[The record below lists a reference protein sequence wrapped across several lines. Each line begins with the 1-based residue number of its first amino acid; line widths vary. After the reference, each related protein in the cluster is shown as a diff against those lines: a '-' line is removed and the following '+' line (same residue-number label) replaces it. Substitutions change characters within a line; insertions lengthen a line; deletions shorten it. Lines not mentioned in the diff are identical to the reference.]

1 MKGNFWFFIVACAI
15 SAILPVL
22 CSKKIGRDGVL
33 SWAMKILSPICII
46 LFYLSGISI
55 IVPIMEKIQITDSVV
70 LSNVSVRVAVDS
82 AIVTLLV
89 NVLLSFLNSPI
100 KVEVEARSR
109 QDLEQI
115 LVYCNRGSK
124 IDYTVTIRSKY
135 KWILYFT

>member
-1 MKGNFWFFIVACAI
+1 MGYC
-15 SAILPVL
+15 L
-22 CSKKIGRDGVL
+22 
-33 SWAMKILSPICII
+33 WAMKILSPICII

-70 LSNVSVRVAVDS
+70 LSNASVRVAVDS
-82 AIVTLLV
+82 AIVTLFV